1 MTTLAQSL
9 LTVMAAEAGEDGCV
23 LILRLAEVTGRS
35 VHKVGNLIQT
45 LTSHGLVTM
54 KTLGCYRVTEEG
66 HAFLAGRSQVRLT
79 AGPKA
84 AHGANRNSEDS
95 LTARAWRALRI
106 KKKATIPEIMETI
119 AAEPKQ
125 YAQVGRYLRA
135 LVDAGL
141 VKRLPRKV
149 RGQGMGNNGYVQH
162 LLITDL
168 GPLAPVWKVKAGIL
182 RDPNSGKVVML
193 GGGGQ

>member
-9 LTVMAAEAGEDGCV
+9 LTVMAAEAGPDGCV
-23 LILRLAEVTGRS
+23 LIQRLAEVTGRS
-35 VHKVGNLIQT
+35 VHKVGNLLET
-45 LTSHGLVTM
+45 LTGHGLATM
-54 KTLGCYRVTEEG
+54 RSPGCYRVTEEG
-66 HAFLAGRSQVRLT
+66 AAFLAGRSKVRLT
-79 AGPKA
+79 TGPKA
-84 AHGANRNSEDS
+84 AHGADRSSEDS

-162 LLITDL
+162 LMIEDL
-168 GPLAPVWKVKAGIL
+168 GPLAPVWKVKAKTL
-182 RDPNSGKVVML
+182 RDPNTGKVYEL
-193 GGGGQ
+193 GSAP

>member
-9 LTVMAAEAGEDGCV
+9 LTAMAAEAGADGCV
-23 LILRLAEVTGRS
+23 LIQRLSEVTGRS
-35 VHKVGNLIQT
+35 VHKVGNLLET
-45 LTSHGLVTM
+45 LTSNGLATM
-54 KTLGCYRVTEEG
+54 RSPGCYRVTEEG
-66 HAFLAGRSQVRLT
+66 AAFLAGRSKVRLT

-84 AHGANRNSEDS
+84 AHGADRSSEDS
-95 LTARAWRALRI
+95 LTAKAWRALRI
-106 KKKATIPEIMETI
+106 KKKATVPEIMETI
-119 AAEPKQ
+119 AAEPHQ

-135 LVDAGL
+135 LVDARV

-168 GPLAPVWKVKAGIL
+168 GPLAPVWKAKAKAL
-182 RDPNSGKVVML
+182 RDPNSGRVL
-193 GGGGQ
+193 QIGGGHE